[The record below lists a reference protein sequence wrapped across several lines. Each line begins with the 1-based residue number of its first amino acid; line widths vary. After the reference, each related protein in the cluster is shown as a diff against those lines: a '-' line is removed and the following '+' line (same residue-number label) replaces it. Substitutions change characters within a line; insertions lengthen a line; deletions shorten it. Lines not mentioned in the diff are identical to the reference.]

1 MMILLYLFLGVM
13 GLALLYYLVRFIL
26 AARRFKR
33 HMEEFSEEAA
43 KRLLDHAEQ
52 VDSTL
57 ERWHEYDE
65 AYQEAV
71 AKLEEEGGGQPYE
84 PGLPD
89 RQAGRG
95 ATLGPSGGSFRKP
108 N

>member
-1 MMILLYLFLGVM
+1 MTLLYIFLGVM
-13 GLALLYYLVRFIL
+13 GLALLYYVIKFVR
-26 AARRFKR
+26 AALRFKR

-43 KRLLDHAEQ
+43 ARLLNHAEQ

-71 AKLEEEGGGQPYE
+71 AKLEEEGGGQTYE
-84 PGLPD
+84 PD

>member
-1 MMILLYLFLGVM
+1 MTLLYIFFVLIGV
-13 GLALLYYLVRFIL
+13 ALLYYAVKFIL

-43 KRLLDHAEQ
+43 QRLLDHADQ

-84 PGLPD
+84 PG
-89 RQAGRG
+89 RG
-95 ATLGPSGGSFRKP
+95 ATLGPSGGQFRKP

>member
-1 MMILLYLFLGVM
+1 MTLLYIFLALM
-13 GLALLYYLVRFIL
+13 GLALVYSIVKFIL

-33 HMEEFSEEAA
+33 HFEEFSEEAA
-43 KRLLDHAEQ
+43 QRLLDHAQQ

-71 AKLEEEGGGQPYE
+71 SKLEEEAGGQPYE
-84 PGLPD
+84 P
-89 RQAGRG
+89 GRG
-95 ATLGPSGGSFRKP
+95 ATLGPSDGSFRKP